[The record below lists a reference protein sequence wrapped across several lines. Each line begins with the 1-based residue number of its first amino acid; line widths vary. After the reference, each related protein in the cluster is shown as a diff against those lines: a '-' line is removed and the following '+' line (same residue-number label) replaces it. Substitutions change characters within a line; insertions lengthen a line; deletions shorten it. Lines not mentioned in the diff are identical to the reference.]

1 MLQAAGPTK
10 LQVPGPVV
18 QMYQRPSDKA
28 VASHEHEPTILSDT
42 ILDAKFAGQHVS
54 FRLSALRSLF
64 LHEQRPQH

>member
-1 MLQAAGPTK
+1 MQAAGPTK

-28 VASHEHEPTILSDT
+28 VASHEPTILSDT